1 MTRPCLP
8 PLNDHAPVRFAL
20 PAGACDAHAHVFG
33 PYARFPLSDERSYT
47 PPENGAEQFVAHLD
61 RLGLSRGVLIT
72 ASSQG
77 DDNRNALAA
86 LRAWPDRLRAVA
98 VVRAAVSESE
108 LDALAEAGVR
118 GARFNLYR
126 REGRAV
132 YRNGAG
138 LEDFQ
143 ALAPRLKAR
152 GWHAQIWIHAP
163 DIPALAPTL
172 LAPGI
177 DLVVDHM
184 GRMNAARGV
193 DDAGFQH
200 LCRLLAEGKAWAKL
214 SGADRNSAAGPPY
227 ADIAAF
233 AQALLRANADRLVWG
248 SDWPH
253 INYFEAP
260 QVPDDG
266 ALCNLLAQWMPDEAL
281 RRRVLVDNPARLYG
295 FAPL

>member
-1 MTRPCLP
+1 MTRFCLP
-8 PLNDHAPVRFAL
+8 PLESHEPARFAM
-20 PAGACDAHAHVFG
+20 PQGACDTHAHVFG
-33 PYARFPLSDERSYT
+33 PYARFPLSGDRSYT
-47 PPENGAEQFVAHLD
+47 PPENGAERFIAHLD
-61 RLGLSRGVLIT
+61 ALGLSRGVLVT
-72 ASSQG
+72 ASAQG

-86 LRAWPDRLRAVA
+86 LRAYPDRLRAVA
-98 VVRAAVSESE
+98 VVHADVSEPQ

-126 REGRAV
+126 NDGHAV

-163 DIPALAPTL
+163 DLPELAPTL

-193 DDAGFQH
+193 HDAGFQR
-200 LCRLLAEGKAWAKL
+200 LCRLLAEGQAWAKL
-214 SGADRNSAAGPPY
+214 SGADRNTASGPPF
-227 ADIAAF
+227 ADIAPF
-233 AQALLRANADRLVWG
+233 AHALLRANADRLVWG

-253 INYFEAP
+253 INYFEAGH
-260 QVPDDG
+260 VPDDG
-266 ALCNLLAQWMPDEAL
+266 MLCNLLAQWMPDEAL
-281 RRRVLVDNPARLYG
+281 RRRVLVDNPAILYG
-295 FAPL
+295 FGGV